1 MSATDLGP
9 SALGQDNR
17 VNLDHLT
24 IVLHK
29 PRLAE
34 NIGATARA
42 ACNMGFSRLMAVA
55 PEDVDQE
62 RMLKMATGSSA
73 RLIHNLAVKS
83 DLAAALGSF
92 HYIVGTTARLGGS
105 YRQSPLTPG
114 ELARQ
119 LIPISQHNQV
129 ALLFGPENWGL
140 TNEELAL
147 CHALVTI
154 PTSDFRS
161 LNLAQ
166 AVLIV
171 AYEIFLA
178 RRDRPERFVPRL
190 ANSFELENMYAEL
203 QDTLMQINYIGHQNP
218 ELWMMRIRRFFSRH
232 GLRAAE
238 VQVIR
243 GICRQIDWFVRR
255 RFQTINVDPESRR

>member
-1 MSATDLGP
+1 MTATEPYP
-9 SALGQDNR
+9 SPTKITNADR

-34 NIGATARA
+34 NIGAAARA
-42 ACNMGFSRLMAVA
+42 ARNMGISRLVVVQ
-55 PEDVDQE
+55 PEDLDQE
-62 RMLKMATGSSA
+62 RMLKMATGTSA
-73 RLIHNLAVKS
+73 ALIHNLVS
-83 DLAAALGSF
+83 YPDLASALGSF

-105 YRQSPLTPG
+105 YRQSPVAPR
-114 ELARQ
+114 ELAHR
-119 LIPISQHNQV
+119 LIPLSQHNEV

-140 TNEELAL
+140 TNDELAF

-166 AVLIV
+166 AVLVV

-178 RRDRPERFVPRL
+178 RRDHPERFVPRL
-190 ANSFELENMYAEL
+190 ANSFELEAMYAEL
-203 QDTLMQINYIGHQNP
+203 QKTLMQIDYIGHQNP

-232 GLRAAE
+232 GLQAAE

-243 GICRQIDWFVRR
+243 GICRQIHSYVRR
-255 RFQTINVDPESRR
+255 RFPGADPGLP

>member
-1 MSATDLGP
+1 MSASSVIR
-9 SALGQDNR
+9 SASRPDNR
-17 VNLDHLT
+17 VNLDHLA

-42 ACNMGFSRLMAVA
+42 ARNMGISRLVVVQ
-55 PEDVDQE
+55 PEDLDQE
-62 RMLKMATGSSA
+62 RMLKMATGSSSQ
-73 RLIHNLAVKS
+73 LIHTLTVS
-83 DLAAALGSF
+83 TDLAAALGPF

-105 YRQSPLTPG
+105 YRQSPVAPR

-129 ALLFGPENWGL
+129 ALVFGPENWGL
-140 TNEELAL
+140 TNDELAL

-166 AVLIV
+166 AVLV
-171 AYEIFLA
+171 VVYEIFLA
-178 RRDRPERFVPRL
+178 RRDLADRFVPRL
-190 ANSFELENMYAEL
+190 ANSFELEAMYTEL

-243 GICRQIDWFVRR
+243 GICRQIDWYVRR
-255 RFQTINVDPESRR
+255 RFANDD